1 MDVGLQDNKR
11 ILSIDVFRGLIIVL
25 MILVNSQGNG
35 SYPMLI
41 HAYWHGA
48 TWADLVFPAFLFI
61 VGLTTAVSLKH
72 QINVLNK
79 KQLYLKIIQR
89 SVLLFVLGIFLN
101 AFPYHFDLSVRVY
114 GILQRIAVCYLVCS
128 YIYVNTQVKTQI
140 LIFLTLL
147 WVYWFFM
154 TQIPV
159 PGQGN
164 NQLTIEGSW
173 VAYFDQILFSPR
185 HLLAK
190 VYDPEGFFSTIP
202 SIASTLCGVL
212 TGQLLLSSLSK
223 IRQFYLI
230 SITGIL
236 FLILGWSWNDT
247 FPINKNLWTS
257 SYVLWSSG
265 YSLIIFALCF
275 ALIDLLGYK
284 KWSFPFKVFGMN
296 ALFAFVFHALLLK
309 IQFMFFFQL
318 SNGTKDNLRAY
329 LADYL
334 FGAYGMANA
343 NLMYSMVFLILNF
356 NVVLFLYHRKVFLRI

>member
-1 MDVGLQDNKR
+1 MDVGLHENKR

-25 MILVNSQGNG
+25 MILVNSQGKG

-89 SVLLFVLGIFLN
+89 SVLLFILGIFLN

-140 LIFLTLL
+140 LIFLTLI
-147 WVYWFFM
+147 WVYWLFM

-164 NQLTIEGSW
+164 NQLTTDR
-173 VAYFDQILFSPR
+173 A
-185 HLLAK
+185 
-190 VYDPEGFFSTIP
+190 
-202 SIASTLCGVL
+202 
-212 TGQLLLSSLSK
+212 
-223 IRQFYLI
+223 
-230 SITGIL
+230 IT
-236 FLILGWSWNDT
+236 N
-247 FPINKNLWTS
+247 
-257 SYVLWSSG
+257 
-265 YSLIIFALCF
+265 
-275 ALIDLLGYK
+275 
-284 KWSFPFKVFGMN
+284 
-296 ALFAFVFHALLLK
+296 
-309 IQFMFFFQL
+309 
-318 SNGTKDNLRAY
+318 
-329 LADYL
+329 
-334 FGAYGMANA
+334 
-343 NLMYSMVFLILNF
+343 
-356 NVVLFLYHRKVFLRI
+356 